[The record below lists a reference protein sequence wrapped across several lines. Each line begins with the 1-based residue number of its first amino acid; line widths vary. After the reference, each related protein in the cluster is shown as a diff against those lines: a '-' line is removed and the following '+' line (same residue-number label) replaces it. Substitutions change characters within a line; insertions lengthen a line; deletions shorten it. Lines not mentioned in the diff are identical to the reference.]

1 MLRIFPFKTDG
12 VLDEVEK
19 LEKHYSI
26 SLPEKYKE
34 FLLKY
39 NGGDTIDAT
48 FRIDKVSSD
57 IHSFYGFSLAKY
69 YSNFNYLIEKGF
81 LEDFIDN
88 YYLPIAKDSFG
99 NSILIGIDARNYNK
113 IAFYDHEKQ
122 KYISFNID
130 FIEFLKTIKSPVV
143 YIPSIEERIKEME
156 EIGSTIVVDDE
167 LKALWQEEIDEFAG
181 REQVIVKLQS
191 YNLKCDIQVLSHF
204 IYSQKILLYQIY
216 TSNTLLPVK

>member
-48 FRIDKVSSD
+48 FKIDKVSSD
-57 IHSFYGFSLAKY
+57 IHSFYGFSSANY
-69 YSNFNYLIEKGF
+69 YSNFKYLIEKG
-81 LEDFIDN
+81 LLDDFIDN
-88 YYLPIAKDSFG
+88 HYLPIAKDSFG
-99 NSILIGIDARNYNK
+99 NGILIGIDAKNYNK

-122 KYISFNID
+122 KYFSFNID
-130 FIEFLKTIKSPVV
+130 FIEFLKKIKSPLV
-143 YIPSIEERIKEME
+143 YIPSIDERIKEME
-156 EIGSTIVVDDE
+156 EIGSPIEVDDE

-181 REQVIVKLQS
+181 REQVIVRL
-191 YNLKCDIQVLSHF
+191 
-204 IYSQKILLYQIY
+204 
-216 TSNTLLPVK
+216 

>member
-48 FRIDKVSSD
+48 FRIDKLSSD
-57 IHSFYGFSLAKY
+57 IHQFYGFSLAKY

-130 FIEFLKTIKSPVV
+130 FIEFLKKIKSPVV

>member
-69 YSNFNYLIEKGF
+69 YSNFNYLI
-81 LEDFIDN
+81 
-88 YYLPIAKDSFG
+88 
-99 NSILIGIDARNYNK
+99 
-113 IAFYDHEKQ
+113 
-122 KYISFNID
+122 
-130 FIEFLKTIKSPVV
+130 
-143 YIPSIEERIKEME
+143 
-156 EIGSTIVVDDE
+156 
-167 LKALWQEEIDEFAG
+167 
-181 REQVIVKLQS
+181 
-191 YNLKCDIQVLSHF
+191 
-204 IYSQKILLYQIY
+204 
-216 TSNTLLPVK
+216 

>member
-130 FIEFLKTIKSPVV
+130 FIEFLKKIKSPVV

-191 YNLKCDIQVLSHF
+191 YNLKCDIQVLSRF

>member
-48 FRIDKVSSD
+48 FKIDKVGSD

-69 YSNFNYLIEKGF
+69 YSNFKYLMEKDF
-81 LEDFIDN
+81 LEDFIDHH
-88 YYLPIAKDSFG
+88 YFPIAKDSFG
-99 NSILIGIDARNYNK
+99 NSILIGIDATNYNK

-130 FIEFLKTIKSPVV
+130 FIEFLKKIKSPLV
-143 YIPSIEERIKEME
+143 YIPSIDERIKEME
-156 EIGSTIVVDDE
+156 EIGSPIVVDDE
-167 LKALWQEEIDEFAG
+167 LKSFWQEEIDEFAG
-181 REQVIVKLQS
+181 REQVIVRL
-191 YNLKCDIQVLSHF
+191 
-204 IYSQKILLYQIY
+204 
-216 TSNTLLPVK
+216 

>member
-1 MLRIFPFKTDG
+1 MQELFETDFGQQLKKSVRKTKRYYDG
-12 VLDEVEK
+12 QAIYEVVDK
-19 LEKHYSI
+19 SI
-26 SLPEKYKE
+26 SEMCIRDR
-34 FLLKY
+34 Y

-130 FIEFLKTIKSPVV
+130 FIEFLKKIKSPVV

-181 REQVIVKLQS
+181 REQVIVKL
-191 YNLKCDIQVLSHF
+191 
-204 IYSQKILLYQIY
+204 
-216 TSNTLLPVK
+216 

>member
-130 FIEFLKTIKSPVV
+130 FIEFLKRIKSPLV
-143 YIPSIEERIKEME
+143 YIPSIDERIKEME

-181 REQVIVKLQS
+181 REQVIVKL
-191 YNLKCDIQVLSHF
+191 
-204 IYSQKILLYQIY
+204 
-216 TSNTLLPVK
+216 

>member
-19 LEKHYSI
+19 MEKHYSI

-48 FRIDKVSSD
+48 FKIDKVSSD

-81 LEDFIDN
+81 LEDFI
-88 YYLPIAKDSFG
+88 
-99 NSILIGIDARNYNK
+99 
-113 IAFYDHEKQ
+113 
-122 KYISFNID
+122 
-130 FIEFLKTIKSPVV
+130 EFLKKIKSPVV

-156 EIGSTIVVDDE
+156 EIGSTIEVDDE

-181 REQVIVKLQS
+181 REQVIVKL
-191 YNLKCDIQVLSHF
+191 
-204 IYSQKILLYQIY
+204 
-216 TSNTLLPVK
+216 